1 MKQIST
7 GVAAK
12 DQKSILFHLT
22 LFEHVISR
30 IWCGNASRRSETTTK
45 TTDTTYLTINV
56 VSWV

>member
-30 IWCGNASRRSETTTK
+30 MWCGNASRRSETTTK
-45 TTDTTYLTINV
+45 TRHNIFDDKCC
-56 VSWV
+56 